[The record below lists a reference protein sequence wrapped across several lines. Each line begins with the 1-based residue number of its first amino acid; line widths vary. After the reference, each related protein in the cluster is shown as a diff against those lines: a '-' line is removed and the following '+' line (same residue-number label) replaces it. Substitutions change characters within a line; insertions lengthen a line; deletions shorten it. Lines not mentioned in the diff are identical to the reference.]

1 MNKNENIYHI
11 GAAAHEDTVEQRLFL
26 YAAVR
31 QLAFQVKKA
40 RTVEDFFRLKESA
53 ALYEAQAEELFA
65 SWDIPKSYL
74 VHGGSNDLDGI
85 REKELLD
92 YGADDPCGDNG
103 EPEDGGGLEDE
114 GEDFEAE
121 AFLELLA
128 DMAAKAHFL
137 AETLDILLAI
147 SEDGDE

>member
-53 ALYEAQAEELFA
+53 ALYETQAEELFA

-92 YGADDPCGDNG
+92 YGADDPCGDDG
-103 EPEDGGGLEDE
+103 ELEND